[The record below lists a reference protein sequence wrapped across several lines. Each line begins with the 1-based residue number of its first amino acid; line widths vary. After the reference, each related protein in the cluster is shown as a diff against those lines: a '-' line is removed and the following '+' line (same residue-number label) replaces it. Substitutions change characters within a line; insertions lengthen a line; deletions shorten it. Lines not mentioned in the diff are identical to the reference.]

1 MVSHR
6 IAATSVGK
14 IQIKKINK
22 IRSSSSSVYIPC
34 FLQIRSS
41 GNLFGKTLCPA
52 SEASR

>member
-22 IRSSSSSVYIPC
+22 IRSSSSVYIPC